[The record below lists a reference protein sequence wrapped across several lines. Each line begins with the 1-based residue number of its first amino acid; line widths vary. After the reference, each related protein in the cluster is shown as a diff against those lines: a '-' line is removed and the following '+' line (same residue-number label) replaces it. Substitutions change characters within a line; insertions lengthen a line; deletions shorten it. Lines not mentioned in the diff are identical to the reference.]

1 MSAGDCHIEPR
12 GIKFTRIHQRP
23 HLRVLRLNQWIES
36 AQEQQETQGNRQPR
50 YDAEGKENGNLSLL
64 GHLVLCLTGCRVRMI
79 LKELLGSVNRTVGIR
94 AHTFRFRTDLDTE
107 IVSSRKP
114 LSPSVEQRI
123 RLVANRIVLDGSAD
137 SAVSI
142 QIDGGQAIMRRIGDS
157 DEVRGLIVGGTVS
170 KESGIHLVADL
181 GFWSRSAFLMTTM
194 IDAPLT
200 AATDADIAW
209 SVGMPTAPPVAPPV
223 AQQVAQQ
230 VPEIGSVTRA
240 AKPAPRTSQSVQ
252 ANWRQESAR
261 DVLVPVGNDA
271 AVADIGESIEAEE
284 IPLWVM
290 TSCAAMTAGAVVF
303 LVITFF
309 FVGSSNPSALKSSP
323 DAPVSAGPAES
334 VLQSSRL
341 LRTTSVARGY
351 LP

>member
-1 MSAGDCHIEPR
+1 M
-12 GIKFTRIHQRP
+12 
-23 HLRVLRLNQWIES
+23 LRLNQWIES

-50 YDAEGKENGNLSLL
+50 YDAEGKENGDLSLL

-79 LKELLGSVNRTVGIR
+79 LKELPGSVNRTVGIR
-94 AHTFRFRTDLDTE
+94 AHTFRFRTDYDTE

-157 DEVRGLIVGGTVS
+157 GEVRGLIVGGTVS
-170 KESGIHLVADL
+170 KESGIQLVADL
-181 GFWSRSAFLMTTM
+181 GFWSRAAFLMTTM

-200 AATDADIAW
+200 AATDAAIAW
-209 SVGMPTAPPVAPPV
+209 SVGMPAAPPV

-230 VPEIGSVTRA
+230 APEIGSVTRA
-240 AKPAPRTSQSVQ
+240 AKPEPRASQSVP
-252 ANWRQESAR
+252 ANSQQEPAR
-261 DVLVPVGNDA
+261 DALVPVRNETC
-271 AVADIGESIEAEE
+271 VADIGESIETEE

-290 TSCAAMTAGAVVF
+290 RSCAAMTACAVVF
-303 LVITFF
+303 LAIAVFM
-309 FVGSSNPSALKSSP
+309 VGSSHPSALKPKP
-323 DAPVSAGPAES
+323 DAPVSAGFLES
-334 VLQSSRL
+334 VLQSACCLCAAR
-341 LRTTSVARGY
+341 VARGS

>member
-1 MSAGDCHIEPR
+1 
-12 GIKFTRIHQRP
+12 
-23 HLRVLRLNQWIES
+23 
-36 AQEQQETQGNRQPR
+36 
-50 YDAEGKENGNLSLL
+50 
-64 GHLVLCLTGCRVRMI
+64 MI
-79 LKELLGSVNRTVGIR
+79 LKELSGSVNSTVGIR

-123 RLVANRIVLDGSAD
+123 RMVANRIVLDGSAD

-157 DEVRGLIVGGTVS
+157 GEVRGLIVGGTVS
-170 KESGIHLVADL
+170 KESGIQLVADL
-181 GFWSRSAFLMTTM
+181 GFWSRAAFLMTTM

-209 SVGMPTAPPVAPPV
+209 SVGMPAAPPVAPPV
-223 AQQVAQQ
+223 AQPVAQQ
-230 VPEIGSVTRA
+230 APEIGLVTRA
-240 AKPAPRTSQSVQ
+240 AKPAPRAVQSVP
-252 ANWRQESAR
+252 ANSQQEPAT
-261 DVLVPVGNDA
+261 DALVPVGNAA

-290 TSCAAMTAGAVVF
+290 RSCAAMTACAVVF
-303 LVITFF
+303 LAIAVFM
-309 FVGSSNPSALKSSP
+309 VGSSHPSALKPKP
-323 DAPVSAGPAES
+323 DAPVSAGFLES
-334 VLQSSRL
+334 VLQSACCLCAAR
-341 LRTTSVARGY
+341 VARGS

>member
-1 MSAGDCHIEPR
+1 
-12 GIKFTRIHQRP
+12 
-23 HLRVLRLNQWIES
+23 
-36 AQEQQETQGNRQPR
+36 
-50 YDAEGKENGNLSLL
+50 
-64 GHLVLCLTGCRVRMI
+64 MI
-79 LKELLGSVNRTVGIR
+79 LKELSGSVNSTVGIR

-157 DEVRGLIVGGTVS
+157 GEVRGLIVGGTVS
-170 KESGIHLVADL
+170 KESGIQLVADL
-181 GFWSRSAFLMTTM
+181 GFWSRAAFLMTTM

-209 SVGMPTAPPVAPPV
+209 SVGMPAAPPVAPPIAPPIAQPI
-223 AQQVAQQ
+223 AQQA
-230 VPEIGSVTRA
+230 PEIGSVTRA
-240 AKPAPRTSQSVQ
+240 AKPAPRASQSVP
-252 ANWRQESAR
+252 ANWLQEPAR
-261 DVLVPVGNDA
+261 DALVHVGNDA
-271 AVADIGESIEAEE
+271 AVADIDQSIEAEE

-290 TSCAAMTAGAVVF
+290 TSCAAMTACAVVF
-303 LVITFF
+303 LAIAVFM
-309 FVGSSNPSALKSSP
+309 VGSSHPSALKPKP
-323 DAPVSAGPAES
+323 DAPVSAGFLES
-334 VLQSSRL
+334 VLQSACCLCAAR
-341 LRTTSVARGY
+341 VARGS